1 MGNLHHKARMRAEM
15 LQQRSLWSHFERR
28 RAADAIAAHGLPP
41 LGFVP
46 TAVISG
52 FASMPEELDALPLLA
67 RLHANGYRL
76 CLPVI
81 QGRGRPLLF
90 RAWVPG
96 DDMAVGQWGIREPK
110 PEKPVLEPDGLLVP
124 LLAFDKH
131 GFRLGYGGGYYDR
144 TLKDLRSR
152 KLIVAIGLAFDEQEV
167 DSVPHLDYDE
177 RLDWVLTPSGPRQCR
192 MGEG

>member
-1 MGNLHHKARMRAEM
+1 MGELHDKARMRAEM
-15 LQQRSLWSHFERR
+15 RQQRSSWSHIKRQA
-28 RAADAIAAHGLPP
+28 AADAIAARGPPP
-41 LGFVP
+41 LDFVS
-46 TAVISG
+46 TAILSG
-52 FASMPEELDALPLLA
+52 FASMPQELDALPLLK

-81 QGRGRPLLF
+81 QGKGRPLLF

-96 DDMAVGQWGIREPK
+96 DEMAAGQWGIREPK
-110 PEKPVLEPDGLLVP
+110 PERLALEPDVLLVP

-152 KLIVAIGLAFDEQEV
+152 KPIVGIGLAFDEQEV
-167 DSVPHLDYDE
+167 DVVPHLDYDE
-177 RLDWVLTPSGPRQCR
+177 RLDWVLTPSGPRQCQ
-192 MGEG
+192 MGED